1 VLDGLGLLLGLGREG
16 GSPGVGFSWAEV
28 GPEGV
33 HRLGH
38 KSNMARSCISKKR
51 GGAFLTRLFW
61 EERGRK
67 ERLVSVLEFS
77 WSRNGKRMHKPAR
90 FGKKQE

>member
-1 VLDGLGLLLGLGREG
+1 VGWPLLGLGREG

-51 GGAFLTRLFW
+51 GGAFLTRLF
-61 EERGRK
+61 GKK
-67 ERLVSVLEFS
+67 EG
-77 WSRNGKRMHKPAR
+77 GKR
-90 FGKKQE
+90 GW